1 MDFTKLIEQLGDNT
15 EAVSFVKTIQAKQE
29 EDKANLLKLAEEA
42 DKYKLEAK
50 EANIQAK
57 IAKEDAEKAFKA
69 RDEIKNSKGGEPD
82 KELLQKI
89 EAQNLTIE
97 SLNSQIL
104 ERDRNSAID
113 SVLNGMT
120 FKGDP
125 DLQEEFRG
133 ILRDKL
139 SKGLVKKDDLGFVYV
154 DDSGNPKRNPNDVSK
169 FLTPKDMIETESM
182 KKFIGTITGVPSS
195 GDGYAGGEGGTGSE
209 GPKLDKLGQVGG
221 FDQLMKLASE
231 QK

>member
-1 MDFTKLIEQLGDNT
+1 MDFAKLIELLGDNT
-15 EAVSFVKTIQAKQE
+15 EAVGFVKTIQTKQD
-29 EDKANLLKLAEEA
+29 EDKANLQKLADEVDSLKPKAKDAQKWE
-42 DKYKLEAK
+42 DEAK
-50 EANIQAK
+50 
-57 IAKEDAEKAFKA
+57 KAFEM
-69 RDEIKNSKGGEPD
+69 RDKIKEQLASKGDDPD

-97 SLNSQIL
+97 SLNGQIL

-125 DLQEEFRG
+125 DLQSEFRG

-154 DDSGNPKRNPNDVSK
+154 DDSGNPKRNPSDVSK

-195 GDGYAGGEGGTGSE
+195 GDGFAGGEVGTGSE
-209 GPKLDKLGQVGG
+209 GPELDKLGQVGG

>member
-1 MDFTKLIEQLGDNT
+1 MDFLKLIEQLGDNT

-29 EDKANLLKLAEEA
+29 EDKSNLQKLADEVDSLKPKAKDAQKWE
-42 DKYKLEAK
+42 DEAK
-50 EANIQAK
+50 
-57 IAKEDAEKAFKA
+57 KAFEA
-69 RDEIKNSKGGEPD
+69 RDKLKEQLASKGDDSD
-82 KELLQKI
+82 KELLEKI
-89 EAQNLTIE
+89 EAQNMTIE
-97 SLNSQIL
+97 SLNGQIL

-125 DLQEEFRG
+125 DLQSEFRG

-139 SKGLVKKDDLGFVYV
+139 SRDLVKKDDLGFVYV

-169 FLTPKDMIETESM
+169 FLTPKDMIETEGM

-195 GDGYAGGEGGTGSE
+195 GDGFAGGETSTGSE

-221 FDQLMKLASE
+221 FDQLMKLANE

>member
-15 EAVSFVKTIQAKQE
+15 EAVSFVKTIKAKQE
-29 EDKANLLKLAEEA
+29 EDKANLQKLADEVDSLKPKAKDAQKWE
-42 DKYKLEAK
+42 DEAK
-50 EANIQAK
+50 
-57 IAKEDAEKAFKA
+57 KAFEA
-69 RDEIKNSKGGEPD
+69 RDRLKEQLASKGDDSD

-125 DLQEEFRG
+125 DLQDEFRG

-169 FLTPKDMIETESM
+169 FLTPKDMIETEGM

-221 FDQLMKLASE
+221 FDQIMKLASE